1 MLSRAVLTT
10 STIIC
15 TVLATTAHAQRSV
28 TLHGTVDTGLAYIR
42 HSAGQHSQWKMS
54 PGTLSSNEWGL
65 QGTEALGSGLAA
77 HFAVAN
83 DFDIGHGQSI
93 SSGQLFGAKAFVGL
107 SHERWGAV
115 TFGRQNEPVSDLLQ
129 PLTAGS
135 YSGVFVTPGDV
146 DSCGG
151 SATFNH
157 AVKWASP
164 NGSGLTVEAMYAFG
178 GIAGAPG
185 SGQAYS
191 GALMYA
197 GGPLSLGTGFLHI
210 DNGNPARSAR
220 GVSSPDSLF
229 NTSVNS
235 AYARARS
242 VGIFRAGGQYV
253 FGLVTVGAAFSLSQ
267 YNPDASSGF
276 SKAQKY
282 GNGSVFAR
290 WQGLTSLQALVGYN
304 YTRSSGASSA
314 TYQQVNVGVDYLLS
328 KRTDVY
334 SMLGYQHACGQN
346 GLGPAQA
353 VIGSYNVEAGANSQ
367 LLAIMGVRH
376 RF

>member
-1 MLSRAVLTT
+1 MTT
-10 STIIC
+10 STTIC
-15 TVLATTAHAQRSV
+15 TVLATTVHAQRSV
-28 TLHGTVDTGLAYIR
+28 TLHGTVDTGVAYIR

-65 QGTEALGSGLAA
+65 QGTEALGRGLAA

-93 SSGQLFGAKAFVGL
+93 RSGQMFGAKASVGL

-115 TFGRQNEPVSDLLQ
+115 TLGRQNDPVSDLLQ

-164 NGSGLTVEAMYAFG
+164 NWSGVSVEAMYAFG

-185 SGQAYS
+185 SGQAYA
-191 GALMYA
+191 GALVYA

-210 DNGNPARSAR
+210 DNGNAVRSAR
-220 GVSSPDSLF
+220 GMSSSDSLF

-253 FGLVTVGAAFSLSQ
+253 FGLVTVGAAFSFSQ

-282 GNGSVFAR
+282 GNGSIFAR

-314 TYQQVNVGVDYLLS
+314 AYQQVNIGVDYLLS
-328 KRTDVY
+328 KRTDMY
-334 SMLGYQHACGQN
+334 SILGYQRACGQN

-367 LLAIMGVRH
+367 LLAIVGVRH

>member
-1 MLSRAVLTT
+1 MLSKAILTT
-10 STIIC
+10 STTIC
-15 TVLATTAHAQRSV
+15 TVLATTAHAQRSM

-65 QGTEALGSGLAA
+65 QGAETLSGGLTA
-77 HFAVAN
+77 HFAVQSN
-83 DFDIGHGQSI
+83 FDVSHGQLI
-93 SSGQLFGAKAFVGL
+93 NSGQLFGANAFVGL
-107 SHERWGAV
+107 SHERWGTL
-115 TFGRQNEPVSDLLQ
+115 TFGRQNDPVSDLLQ

-157 AVKWASP
+157 SVKWASP
-164 NGSGLTVEAMYAFG
+164 NGRGVTVEAMYAFG
-178 GIAGAPG
+178 AIAGTPG

-191 GALMYA
+191 GALVYA

-210 DNGNPARSAR
+210 DHGNAARSAR

-235 AYARARS
+235 AYVRARS
-242 VGIFRAGGQYV
+242 IDIFRAGGQYV
-253 FGLVTVGAAFSLSQ
+253 FGFVTVGAAFSFSQ
-267 YNPDASSGF
+267 YNPHASSGF
-276 SKAQKY
+276 SNAQKY
-282 GNGSVFAR
+282 GNGSVFAL

-314 TYQQVNVGVDYLLS
+314 AYQQINVGVDYLLS
-328 KRTDVY
+328 KRTDGY
-334 SMLGYQHACGQN
+334 AMLGYQHACGQN

-367 LLAIMGVRH
+367 LLAIVGVRH